1 MKTRILPRYGNTYDR
16 QRGKH
21 NRRGVIIS
29 LLTILAG
36 MVFVC
41 FYQWM
46 AQRNMTEMTN
56 RALLR
61 QDSLEAVKLSQDKVI
76 FLMKDTINQLR
87 QANLYLQQQQF
98 TFKKSGK

>member
-21 NRRGVIIS
+21 NRRSAVVG
-29 LLTILAG
+29 LLAILVG
-36 MVFVC
+36 LIFVC
-41 FYQWM
+41 LYQWM

-76 FLMKDTINQLR
+76 FLMKDTIHQLR
-87 QANLYLQQQQF
+87 QANLHLQQQQF
-98 TFKKSGK
+98 TLKKSGK